1 MSNDTI
7 KAAEIQ
13 GRIVRVKATLGWVRS
28 QAEYAW
34 TDADREERIKA
45 LRGYAAKLER
55 DLCDALPEGRCY
67 SNL

>member
-1 MSNDTI
+1 MTNDTT

-13 GRIVRVKATLGWVRS
+13 RNIAWTKNLLGWVRS
-28 QAEYAW
+28 QTEHAW
-34 TDADREERIKA
+34 TDAERKERIKA
-45 LRGYAAKLER
+45 LRGYKAKLER